1 MRIVR
6 DRGHLH
12 LDLKGKSPGRGH
24 ISAFPALVCTKPPK
38 KTSSPAILMQSQSS
52 LLASWMIS
60 LAISRLSTRWELRK
74 GGFIVPAA
82 DSSGGGPGKAQG
94 RRAGSCRCS
103 TPTGEDLISA
113 CRGKGHRVITIPLS
127 KVELGLAIG
136 KSQRGY
142 VMIKDKGIAKRII
155 ALLEEMEE
163 GAYDEDEN
171 L

>member
-1 MRIVR
+1 M
-6 DRGHLH
+6 
-12 LDLKGKSPGRGH
+12 
-24 ISAFPALVCTKPPK
+24 
-38 KTSSPAILMQSQSS
+38 
-52 LLASWMIS
+52 
-60 LAISRLSTRWELRK
+60 AISKIKNLLGIAQR
-74 GGFIVPAA
+74 GGFIVSGSNLVLREAARGKDKSLVLIAA
-82 DSSGGGPGKAQG
+82 DA
-94 RRAGSCRCS
+94 R

-113 CRGKGHRVITIPLS
+113 CRGKGHRVISVPLS